1 MLLTIVITKNE
12 IHSLVRRRNDSTILR
27 NVKTSGDLGA
37 CLNESIRAAMSKKWK
52 VSKPISTAIILPL
65 DATGWRQKIDTFKKK
80 YSNDIRI
87 VFEDVLA
94 NSYLKGSGKDI
105 DNSDYVILSNQ
116 GNGSE
121 MFFYKP
127 GGKSQLSLLPEMNT
141 DNGLKKLS
149 DHVVA
154 EFAKEGL
161 MLGESQEKQLLEQIK
176 KGGKGGKYSIQKK
189 AGNINIEAS
198 INVSKSDYEDKI
210 SEKKSLLSKYLH
222 PKILQTSPNLKE
234 VVLVG
239 DYFDN
244 QVLQDYLKNELKL
257 GNLINRNSLK
267 SLEDI
272 VNNASVTG
280 FGGIEKFL
288 SAEQAQQEKIE
299 RLKRKREEKLARES
313 LLLEVRQ
320 TCVDPTKAEE
330 YKKIFAKKADD
341 LGIPREVI
349 MWNID
354 EIVDTLELEQ
364 ELGMKTEIPV
374 ISSSNLEKI
383 ERITPVER
391 PKPSAANTPKP
402 TPVRKEPVKKP
413 SPAKEVKTTTT
424 AKKEVKT
431 SAPKPASPAA
441 QLSNIFKMKKRL
453 KNVGFEAQIGELVH
467 QPGSEK
473 VLRFITNNEL
483 RVASNKN
490 NFENL
495 HNKESL
501 YYENMSPI
509 HSAPFGKYYF
519 RDSLE
524 GEPLS
529 SFIKKNS
536 SRFKA
541 DIEKWSSADLKLILK
556 IWKEVTNLEYSYDL
570 EADDIIVLSKLTWS
584 LKREMDIKLVNF
596 KAREITKKQME
607 DKMHKVLLQLFGKK
621 IYQNLRKKFSI

>member
-12 IHSLVRRRNDSTILR
+12 IHSLIRRRNDSTTLR
-27 NVKTSGDLGA
+27 DVKTSGDLGA
-37 CLNESIRAAMSKKWK
+37 CLNESIRQAMSKKWK

-94 NSYLKGSGKDI
+94 NSYLRGAGKDI
-105 DNSDYVILSNQ
+105 DNSDYVILNNQ

-121 MFFYKP
+121 MFFYKAD
-127 GGKSQLSLLPEMNT
+127 GNSQLSLLPEMNT
-141 DNGLKKLS
+141 ENGLKKLT
-149 DHVVA
+149 DHVIA

-161 MLGESQEKQLLEQIK
+161 MLGESQEKQLLDQIK

-189 AGNINIEAS
+189 TGSINIEAS
-198 INVSKSDYEDKI
+198 INVSKGDYEDKV
-210 SEKKSLLSKYLH
+210 SEKKTVLGKYLH
-222 PKILQTSPNLKE
+222 PKIVQTSPNLKE
-234 VVLVG
+234 VILIG

-244 QVLQDYLKNELKL
+244 QVLQDYLKNELEL
-257 GNLINRNSLK
+257 GNLINRNSFK

-272 VNNASVTG
+272 VNSASVTG

-288 SAEQAQQEKIE
+288 GQEQAQEEKIE
-299 RLKRKREEKLARES
+299 GLKKKRNKKLARES
-313 LLLEVRQ
+313 LLLEIRE
-320 TCVDPTKAEE
+320 TCVDPAKVDE
-330 YKKIFAKKADD
+330 YKEMFAKKADG

-374 ISSSNLEKI
+374 VSSSSLKNV
-383 ERITPVER
+383 ERATPVER
-391 PKPSAANTPKP
+391 PSTPPPVVNKPKP
-402 TPVRKEPVKKP
+402 TPAKVPVKP
-413 SPAKEVKTTTT
+413 SPAKEVKTSSS
-424 AKKEVKT
+424 KK
-431 SAPKPASPAA
+431 ASSGAE
-441 QLSNIFKMKKRL
+441 LSGIFKTKQRL
-453 KNVGFEAQIGELVH
+453 KNVGFEAQVGELIH
-467 QPGSEK
+467 QPGTEK
-473 VLRFITNNEL
+473 VLRFISTNEL
-483 RVASNKN
+483 RIASNKE

-495 HNKESL
+495 HNKESM

-509 HSAPFGKYYF
+509 HSSSFGKYYF

-529 SFIKKNS
+529 VFIKKNA

-556 IWKEVTNLEYSYDL
+556 IWKEVTNLDYSYDM

-596 KAREITKKQME
+596 KAKEVTKKQME

>member
-27 NVKTSGDLGA
+27 DVKTSGDLGA
-37 CLNESIRAAMSKKWK
+37 CLNESIRQAMSKKWK

-65 DATGWRQKIDTFKKK
+65 DATGWREKVDTFKKK

-94 NSYLKGSGKDI
+94 NSYLKGAGKDI
-105 DNSDYVILSNQ
+105 DSSDYVILNNQ

-121 MFFYKP
+121 MFFYKAD
-127 GGKSQLSLLPEMNT
+127 GQSQLSLLPEMNT
-141 DNGLKKLS
+141 ENGLKKLS

-161 MLGESQEKQLLEQIK
+161 MLGESQEKQLLEQIR

-189 AGNINIEAS
+189 AGSINIEAS
-198 INVSKSDYEDKI
+198 INVSKGDYEDKV
-210 SEKKSLLSKYLH
+210 SEKKSILSKYLH

-234 VVLVG
+234 VVLIG

-244 QVLQDYLKNELKL
+244 QILQDYLKNELKL
-257 GNLINRNSLK
+257 GNLINRNSFK

-272 VNNASVTG
+272 VTSASVTG
-280 FGGIEKFL
+280 FGGIGKFL
-288 SAEQAQQEKIE
+288 EQEQAQQEKIE
-299 RLKRKREEKLARES
+299 GLKRKRNKKLARES
-313 LLLEVRQ
+313 LLLEIRE
-320 TCVDPTKAEE
+320 TCVDPSKVDE
-330 YKKIFAKKADD
+330 YKKVFAQKADG

-354 EIVDTLELEQ
+354 EIIDTLELEQ

-374 ISSSNLEKI
+374 VSSSNLAKI
-383 ERITPVER
+383 ERTAPVER
-391 PKPSAANTPKP
+391 LRTLPPVAEKTTPI
-402 TPVRKEPVKKP
+402 RKEQVKP
-413 SPAKEVKTTTT
+413 SPAKEVKTTSVT
-424 AKKEVKT
+424 KK
-431 SAPKPASPAA
+431 ASSGA
-441 QLSNIFKMKKRL
+441 QLSGIFKIKQRI
-453 KNVGFEAQIGELVH
+453 KNVGFDAQVGELVH
-467 QPGSEK
+467 QPGTEK
-473 VLRFITNNEL
+473 VLRFISTNEL
-483 RVASNKN
+483 RIKSNKD

-509 HSAPFGKYYF
+509 HSATFGKYYF

-529 SFIKKNS
+529 VFIKKNA

-556 IWKEVTNLEYSYDL
+556 IWKEVDNLDYNYDI

-596 KAREITKKQME
+596 KAKEISKEQME
-607 DKMHKVLLQLFGKK
+607 DKMHKALLQLFGKK
-621 IYQNLRKKFSI
+621 IYQNLRKKFSM

>member
-37 CLNESIRAAMSKKWK
+37 CLNESIKQAMSKKWK

-65 DATGWRQKIDTFKKK
+65 DATGWVQKIDAFKRK

-94 NSYLKGSGKDI
+94 NSYLKGAGKDI
-105 DNSDYVILSNQ
+105 DSSDYVLLNNQ

-127 GGKSQLSLLPEMNT
+127 DGQSQLSLLPEMST

-161 MLGESQEKQLLEQIK
+161 MLGESQEKQLLEQIR
-176 KGGKGGKYSIQKK
+176 KGGKGGKYSIQKR
-189 AGNINIEAS
+189 AGSINIEAS
-198 INVSKSDYEDKI
+198 INVSKSDYEDKV
-210 SEKKSLLSKYLH
+210 SEEKSILSKYLH

-234 VVLVG
+234 IVLIG

-257 GNLINRNSLK
+257 GSLINRNSFK

-272 VNNASVTG
+272 VNSASVTG
-280 FGGIEKFL
+280 FGGIEKFQ
-288 SAEQAQQEKIE
+288 AQEQAQQEKIE
-299 RLKRKREEKLARES
+299 GLKRKRDKKIARES
-313 LLLEVRQ
+313 LLLEIRQ
-320 TCVDPTKAEE
+320 TCVDPAKVDE
-330 YKKIFAKKADD
+330 YKLIFAKKADG

-354 EIVDTLELEQ
+354 EIIDTLELEQ

-374 ISSSNLEKI
+374 VSSSNLEKI
-383 ERITPVER
+383 EQVTSVEIPSTPPPVVNRPNPTPAKTELVKPTTSAKREVNTPVF
-391 PKPSAANTPKP
+391 
-402 TPVRKEPVKKP
+402 KK
-413 SPAKEVKTTTT
+413 
-424 AKKEVKT
+424 
-431 SAPKPASPAA
+431 ASSGE
-441 QLSNIFKMKKRL
+441 QLSSIFKTKRRL
-453 KNVGFEAQIGELVH
+453 RNLGFEAQVGELVH
-467 QPGSEK
+467 QPGTEK
-473 VLRFITNNEL
+473 VLRFVSTNEL
-483 RVASNKN
+483 RISSNKE

-495 HNKESL
+495 HNKESM

-509 HSAPFGKYYF
+509 HSSSFGKYYF

-529 SFIKKNS
+529 AFIKKNA

-556 IWKEVTNLEYSYDL
+556 IWKEVDNLDYNYDI

-596 KAREITKKQME
+596 KYKEITKEQME
-607 DKMHKVLLQLFGKK
+607 DKMHKALLQLFGKN
-621 IYQNLRKKFSI
+621 IYQNLRKKFSM